1 MQHNQTKSE
10 RIHRK
15 ILDIEDQ
22 IQAIRARR
30 VPRDAQDRPL
40 VSNGPALAD
49 DQAIELQQ
57 VRIAILRKALRTP
70 VAGLRARLAQLEAA
84 MTEEYRMTGQL
95 ADEADFSRQVE
106 IDLIA
111 IALGEV

>member
-1 MQHNQTKSE
+1 MTKSE

-30 VPRDAQDRPL
+30 VPRDEQDRPL
-40 VSNGPALAD
+40 VINGPALVD

-57 VRIAILRKALRTP
+57 VRLGILRRALRTP
-70 VAGLRARLAQLEAA
+70 VAGLRSRLAELEAA
-84 MTEEYRMTGQL
+84 MTEEYKMTGQL
-95 ADEADFSRQVE
+95 ADAADFARQVE
-106 IDLIA
+106 LDLIA